1 MQPRGAKPT
10 GGLDC
15 SYFEAGACR
24 SCTQLPVPYP
34 EQVAAKQA
42 GLEELLASVPRWL
55 APQRSAPTRFRT
67 TVKLVAG
74 GSVQRPKLGIAGRDF
89 VGIDLS
95 RCPIVDERIEAALPA
110 VKQTISRAGLVPYSV
125 PRRRGEL
132 KNVLVTVS
140 ERGELMIRFVLRS
153 TERLDALRAALPA
166 LHTGLPQLRVVTA
179 NLLPTHTALPT
190 GEEEIHLSGPA
201 SLPLPVGGVTL
212 WAHPGA
218 FLQTNTAVAA
228 ALYRRAGA
236 WLAEQRP
243 QHVVDLF
250 CGMGGFA
257 LHTAAAI
264 QHASFSPELDD
275 VPAAA
280 PTARPD
286 SEPTATGTGAKKG
299 AALGNV
305 GQEEVKRGPDIEVVG
320 VDVSAPSIASARRA
334 ARKAGLVARFEVAD
348 LTRLVELEVPS
359 GAAVIVNPPR
369 RGVGK
374 QMTRW
379 LEDCAA
385 STLIYSSCNPATLAT
400 DLERLPSWKPVEGQL
415 FDMFPHT
422 AHCEVAILLTRRG

>member
-1 MQPRGAKPT
+1 M
-10 GGLDC
+10 
-15 SYFEAGACR
+15 
-24 SCTQLPVPYP
+24 PYA

-42 GLEELLASVPRWL
+42 GLEELLPSVPRWRS
-55 APQRSAPTRFRT
+55 PQQSAPTRFRT

-89 VGIDLS
+89 AGIDLS

-153 TERLDALRAALPA
+153 TARLDALRAALSA
-166 LHTGLPQLRVVTA
+166 LLTALPQLRVVTA
-179 NLLPTHTALPT
+179 NLLPTHVALPT
-190 GEEEIHLSGPA
+190 GEEEIHLSGAA
-201 SLPLPVGGVTL
+201 SLPLPLGDVTL

-257 LHTAAAI
+257 LHAAAAI
-264 QHASFSPELDD
+264 QRASLPPEVDD
-275 VPAAA
+275 VPVAA

-286 SEPTATGTGAKKG
+286 SAPATTGTGAKKG
-299 AALGNV
+299 AAPGNV
-305 GQEEVKRGPDIEVVG
+305 GQDKVKRGPGIEVVG
-320 VDVSAPSIASARRA
+320 MDVSAPSIASARRA
-334 ARKAGLVARFEVAD
+334 AKQAGLAARFEVAD
-348 LTRLVELEVPS
+348 LTRLVDLEVPA

-369 RGVGK
+369 RGVGEL
-374 QMTRW
+374 MTRW

-385 STLIYSSCNPATLAT
+385 TTLVYSSCNPESLAT
-400 DLERLPSWKPVEGQL
+400 DLARLPSWKPVEGQL

-422 AHCEVAILLTRRG
+422 THCEVAVLLRRI